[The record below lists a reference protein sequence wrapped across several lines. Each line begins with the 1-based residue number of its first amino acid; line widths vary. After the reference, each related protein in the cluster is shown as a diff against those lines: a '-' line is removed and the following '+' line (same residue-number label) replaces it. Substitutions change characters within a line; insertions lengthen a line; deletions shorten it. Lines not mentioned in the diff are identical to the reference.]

1 MSRVDTTFDTSD
13 PNTMSLGGQS
23 SIFCTILLFPRTRRA
38 LATKI
43 NILGIVPYKLFCK
56 SANNFGRDMEE
67 EDRADER
74 ERKNED
80 NKWIS
85 EGKLQHRV
93 DSRRPG
99 TYTRRPGESSV

>member
-1 MSRVDTTFDTSD
+1 MSRADTTFDTND

-23 SIFCTILLFPRTRRA
+23 SIFCTIPPFPRTKCA
-38 LATKI
+38 LTSKI
-43 NILGIVPYKLFCK
+43 NILGNVPYKLFCK

-67 EDRADER
+67 EDRADEG

-93 DSRRPG
+93 DGRRSG